1 MCGASD
7 AGGQRTEDPWSGRC
21 LPVRRGCSWPGP
33 LEKPHTRDEK
43 LREQR
48 PSRVEPFP
56 CENSLPFDMGR
67 RSTRSIQ
74 STRTRSRASQ
84 LRRRLIRQY
93 EAVTPCEPS
102 HSWIHATNV
111 STVPDPCWAM

>member
-56 CENSLPFDMGR
+56 CENSLPFDMGVELR
-67 RSTRSIQ
+67 GRSSAREP
-74 STRTRSRASQ
+74 
-84 LRRRLIRQY
+84 
-93 EAVTPCEPS
+93 EAGPRNFV
-102 HSWIHATNV
+102 A
-111 STVPDPCWAM
+111 D